1 MNKLQWHH
9 ETRKLSELRE
19 YDRNPR
25 QILEKGFKD
34 LQQSLDEF
42 GLAEPL
48 CIQPD
53 GLIIGGHARY
63 KALLAAG
70 EMEADCMVP
79 DRPLTHEEMKRLNLR
94 LNKNTAGIFDMD
106 MLAADFEIPELNKIG
121 FEKKDFGFD
130 IDFAPNLN
138 PDSSLIHTTEE
149 DIDHTG
155 QDLNAR
161 FQKTKDNIEVIC
173 PKCGQEFKFSGN

>member
-1 MNKLQWHH
+1 MKIQWHH
-9 ETRKLSELRE
+9 ETRPLAELRE

-25 QILEKGFKD
+25 RILEKGFKN
-34 LQQSLDEF
+34 LQESLDEF

-63 KALLAAG
+63 KVLIAAG
-70 EMEADCMVP
+70 ETEADCMVP

-106 MLAADFEIPELNKIG
+106 MLAADFEIPELKEMG
-121 FEKKDFGFD
+121 FEDFELGIDVPENKDHEV
-130 IDFAPNLN
+130 NETL
-138 PDSSLIHTTEE
+138 
-149 DIDHTG
+149 
-155 QDLNAR
+155 
-161 FQKTKDNIEVIC
+161 KTNNKC
-173 PKCGQEFKFSGN
+173 PKCGYEF